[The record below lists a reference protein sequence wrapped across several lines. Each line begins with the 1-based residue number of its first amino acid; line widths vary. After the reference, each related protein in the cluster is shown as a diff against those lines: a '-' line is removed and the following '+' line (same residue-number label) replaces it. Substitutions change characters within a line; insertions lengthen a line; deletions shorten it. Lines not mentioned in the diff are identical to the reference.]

1 MTDDLMPCQTIR
13 RPGAVEGRLTLDL
26 DAPPSEVWRHLT
38 DSERLGAWLAPGR
51 IEPKAGGRAW
61 IDFGQSGMVIDSAV
75 TYWQP
80 GERLGYDW
88 SAGQGGVRPLVFE
101 LTPTD
106 AGVRLLLTARVPE
119 GEEPAR
125 ALAGWA
131 CHLEMLAA
139 AIAGVPISFPMSRF
153 KAYRQA
159 YADQLQPA

>member
-1 MTDDLMPCQTIR
+1 MTDDLTPCEMTR
-13 RPGAVEGRLTLDL
+13 RPGAIEGRLSLDL
-26 DAPPSEVWRHLT
+26 DAAPSVVWSHLVE
-38 DSERLGAWLAPGR
+38 SERLGAWLAPGR
-51 IEPKAGGRAW
+51 IEPGVGGRAR
-61 IDFGQSGMVIDSAV
+61 IDFGQSGVVIDSAV
-75 TYWQP
+75 TDWRP

-88 SAGQGGVRPLVFE
+88 SAGHDGARPLVFD

-106 AGVRLLLTARVPE
+106 RGARLRLTATIPE
-119 GEEPAR
+119 AEDPAR

-159 YADQLQPA
+159 YAERLQPA